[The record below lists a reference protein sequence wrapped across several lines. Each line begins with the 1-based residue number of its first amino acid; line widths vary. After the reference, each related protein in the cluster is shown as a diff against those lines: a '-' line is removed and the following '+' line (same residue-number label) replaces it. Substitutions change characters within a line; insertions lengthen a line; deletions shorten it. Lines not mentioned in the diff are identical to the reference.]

1 MRKKSLINRLD
12 NISRNLR
19 MVGDIAKIK
28 NKEVVNKE
36 LDRMINTVHIFYKS
50 KQDFIDNF
58 PDNDDIKG
66 KMRLIINRRI

>member
-1 MRKKSLINRLD
+1 MPKKSLTNRLG

-19 MVGDIAKIK
+19 MVGDVAKIR
-28 NKEVVNKE
+28 NKEAVNKE

-58 PDNDDIKG
+58 PDNDDING
-66 KMRLIINRRI
+66 KIRLIINRRR